1 MIYIVQTEHNVNF
14 FQTTRKIIGAILQRI
29 TYNEFLPVVLGPQIM
44 QKYNLN
50 LLQSGRFTD
59 YSNTVDAGI
68 L

>member
-29 TYNEFLPVVLGPQIM
+29 TYNEFLPVVQIM